1 LFLPAPGIQ
10 QPDTLALLQFL
21 IINSALAIAN
31 QRLQRRELAM
41 FDQYRSVRQR
51 VESKPLDELPW
62 QPGCLEERLIEIEY
76 KIPMEER
83 TRLAREIHDGL
94 SQTLGFLKLQVA
106 H

>member
-1 LFLPAPGIQ
+1 
-10 QPDTLALLQFL
+10 
-21 IINSALAIAN
+21 
-31 QRLQRRELAM
+31 M

-51 VESKPLDELPW
+51 VESKPLDELPG
-62 QPGCLEERLIEIEY
+62 QPGCLVDRLIEIEY
-76 KIPMEER
+76 KIPIEER